1 MRCFPHFRR
10 ATQDE
15 SPAKRKVFVGLV
27 RLTQT
32 SVAAEVASS
41 SLFLRTLLQ
50 FVADVFTQVTVA
62 LYN

>member
-1 MRCFPHFRR
+1 MLPAFSART
-10 ATQDE
+10 TQDE
-15 SPAKRKVFVGLV
+15 SPAKWKVFAGPV
-27 RLTQT
+27 RLTET